1 MTRALPGRNDV
12 PCGSLARL
20 LGPVVIARGG
30 YPGSAQKVVLLLR
43 SDLGVGEHLEGM
55 TGRNQSDRVV
65 VLPERS
71 ALGCGCLLD
80 GQLGQRV
87 GLQPLVGIGWPLRTD
102 RP

>member
-1 MTRALPGRNDV
+1 VDTQ
-12 PCGSLARL
+12 ARL
-20 LGPVVIARGG
+20 RRWLVVVLLAGL
-30 YPGSAQKVVLLLR
+30 LLLR
-43 SDLGVGEHLEGM
+43 SDIGVGEHLEGM

-80 GQLGQRV
+80 GRLGQRV